1 VDVNE
6 DGAVDLLSGSYSR
19 MDEDMAGLLQVL
31 WGTKDGAFAPAEALA
46 AENGKPL
53 ILPGEDDVDRICT
66 RPCAADLDGDGKL
79 DLVIGNF
86 RGTFAFVHGEGRG
99 KFAAEATWIES
110 QGKKLAVGNHGD
122 PFLVDWDGDG
132 DLDLLSGSAEGG
144 VFLFTNQGS
153 KSRPEFAQPVT
164 LIEPAGYVENNELG
178 DAHLAG
184 PSDSTRVVADD
195 LNGDG
200 KLDLLVGDNVT
211 LYYAVEG
218 VSDAVAKQK
227 LAAWREAMK
236 NIKEENYQD
245 EYERIEKERD
255 QFVLEERTGFV
266 WVYYQKAQ
274 ETAQR

>member
-1 VDVNE
+1 MDVNE

-19 MDEDMAGLLQVL
+19 LDEDMAGLLQIL
-31 WGTKDGAFAPAEALA
+31 WGKQDGSFAPAEVLT

-79 DLVIGNF
+79 DLVIGNY
-86 RGTFAFVHGEGRG
+86 RGTFAFVRGEGRG
-99 KFAAEATWIES
+99 KFASVATWIES
-110 QGKKLAVGNHGD
+110 EGKKLAVDNHGD

-144 VFLFTNQGS
+144 VYLFTNLGS
-153 KSRPEFAQPVT
+153 KSKPELAQPVT
-164 LIEPAGYVENNELG
+164 LIEPAGYVENNEMG
-178 DAHLAG
+178 DAHLEG
-184 PSDSTRVVADD
+184 PSDSTRVVAVD

-211 LYYAVEG
+211 LFHAAKG

-227 LAAWREAMK
+227 LLAWREAMK

-245 EYERIEKERD
+245 EFERIEKERD

-266 WVYYQKAQ
+266 WVYYQTTQ

>member
-19 MDEDMAGLLQVL
+19 LDEDMAGLLQVL
-31 WGTKDGAFAPAEALA
+31 WGKADGSFAPAEVLT
-46 AENGKPL
+46 AEDGKPL
-53 ILPGEDDVDRICT
+53 ILPGADDVDRICT

-86 RGTFAFVHGEGRG
+86 QGTFAFVRGAGRG
-99 KFAAEATWIES
+99 KFASQATWFELEG
-110 QGKKLAVGNHGD
+110 QKLTVRNHGD

-132 DLDLLSGSAEGG
+132 DLDLLSGSEEGG
-144 VFLFTNQGS
+144 VFLFANAGS
-153 KSRPEFAQPVT
+153 KSKPEFILPVT
-164 LIEPAGYVENNELG
+164 LIEPAGHVENNEMG

-211 LYYAVEG
+211 LYHAAKG
-218 VSDAVAKQK
+218 VSEAVAKQK
-227 LAAWREAMK
+227 LAAWREDMK

-245 EYERIEKERD
+245 EFERIEKERD
-255 QFVLEERTGFV
+255 QFIVEERTGFV